1 MQSEEVPEQK
11 EKLKKAE
18 DFWKDEKRARSGRR
32 REHPEALTIPSVKE
46 DPFDHKESKVST
58 ETLLKTKKESRR
70 FKKSVHNYMKCYTFL
85 CILINQV
92 L

>member
-58 ETLLKTKKESRR
+58 ETLLKTKKKNLGVSR
-70 FKKSVHNYMKCYTFL
+70 KVY
-85 CILINQV
+85 III
-92 L
+92 